1 MNKSIRDNRI
11 LNSVFLFQ
19 GCYFVIT
26 GVWPVVN
33 IASFMMATGPKQET
47 WLVQMVGLLSLSI
60 GLTFLRSA
68 LRRQGLPIFL
78 GYLVSLSFLTM
89 DIVFVANGTI
99 RPVYLIDA
107 AIQLLFLTLLSVLLL
122 IKRRQTN
129 K

>member
-1 MNKSIRDNRI
+1 MNESIHQNKTI
-11 LNSVFLFQ
+11 NGLFIFQ
-19 GCYFVIT
+19 GCYFVVT

-47 WLVQMVGLLSLSI
+47 WMAQMVGLLSISI

-68 LRRQGLPIFL
+68 LRRRGLPIFL
-78 GYLVSLSFLTM
+78 GYLVSLSFFTM

-107 AIQLLFLTLLSVLLL
+107 AIQLLFLILLSVLLL
-122 IKRRQTN
+122 IKHRQTN